1 MIVWWSPFPNAVN
14 SLSVILPSMTGIL
27 VSLCQFLSWCTLRDA
42 PCPYNVRGRICGE
55 EALPKAGYWQSQTP
69 SIRKLLVLG
78 TVGTQENITKKGKHR
93 EQSSLLSETLHS
105 HEMCWMHSYP
115 SASTDP
121 MLCFQLA
128 EGAAASPRV
137 PVRAQGSAQEGRR
150 EVWSRFSPHIDPS
163 PRGSLLHPVLH
174 QGLFVSAALSFPAFW
189 HA

>member
-1 MIVWWSPFPNAVN
+1 MIVWWSTFPNAVT
-14 SLSVILPSMTGIL
+14 L
-27 VSLCQFLSWCTLRDA
+27 FLSYCHPWQWFWF
-42 PCPYNVRGRICGE
+42 PCASSCPGAHSEMLTALTMSVGEFVE

-69 SIRKLLVLG
+69 SIRELLVLG

-115 SASTDP
+115 SASTDSV
-121 MLCFQLA
+121 LCFQLA

-137 PVRAQGSAQEGRR
+137 PERAQGSAQQGRR
-150 EVWSRFSPHIDPS
+150 EGWSRFSPHIDPS

-174 QGLFVSAALSFPAFW
+174 QGLLVSAALSFPAFW